1 MWYFFFSFLHS
12 AHSAWVDLHVFSHKW
27 NIVANLYLIF
37 NSSLT
42 AIFYKGSKHFHRGA
56 FRLSLSFSHG
66 CVYFRDP
73 TLIFCSKAAELISLI
88 CRYGSFCHTFYNS
101 HSLMDCASG
110 SFIKP
115 PVCFQINSWHLCK
128 LVFRCYWVLLAMDY
142 NVKKRKKGVVASNQ
156 ECILRP
162 AEPQAISCV
171 LAVRQ
176 DG

>member
-1 MWYFFFSFLHS
+1 MLFPLCDIFSFLFYIQLILREWTCMSLVTSETLWQIYIWYSIHPLQQSFTKDQNIFTEVLFLCLLVS
-12 AHSAWVDLHVFSHKW
+12 AMAVF
-27 NIVANLYLIF
+27 ILGIQPL
-37 NSSLT
+37 
-42 AIFYKGSKHFHRGA
+42 
-56 FRLSLSFSHG
+56 
-66 CVYFRDP
+66 
-73 TLIFCSKAAELISLI
+73 ELISLI
-88 CRYGSFCHTFYNS
+88 CRCGSFCHTFYNS

-128 LVFRCYWVLLAMDY
+128 LVFRCCWVLLAMDY

-171 LAVRQ
+171 LVVRQ